1 MHGYAHQAGEDSMRF
16 QNAALN
22 IEDFLFQQLNDSKSH
37 WSIGTFGAIAEFS
50 RVGEEDIVINRQRE
64 AISAVTKR
72 GGISI
77 MMRGGFRPF
86 ASESVA
92 WQGWSH
98 RLSLCLSSAEAAMN
112 GRSVLTELSADVN
125 ALRVE
130 DRGDVLF
137 DLGLAAPHVDF
148 CIRVK
153 DARLGD
159 QLRKYVG
166 KRLYEAG
173 NPALSAI
180 LESSPHRVFISRLG
194 RIEVFQTIPGHGQ
207 KSPEGP
213 HTHVLPQ
220 LLKQLRTH
228 SATEPVPDG
237 LIPCAHVYP
246 WHPADVSLGKTPLF
260 DTAQH
265 SYFQAVLKSFGDERA
280 ISIKDRVIGS
290 VMAERGPPTKC
301 FAQSRFDRASIRIA
315 LRQMKA
321 ANYQSKTL
329 GKWLAAYDRLYDAEV
344 DAVFRQDLC
353 VPGRKGVSEPV

>member
-1 MHGYAHQAGEDSMRF
+1 MSF
-16 QNAALN
+16 QIAPLN
-22 IEDFLFQQLNDSKSH
+22 IEDFLFQQLNDSRSC

-50 RVGEEDIVINRQRE
+50 RVGEEEIVISQRRE
-64 AISAVTKR
+64 TISAVTKR

-77 MMRGGFRPF
+77 ETFEGFRPL

-98 RLSLCLSSAEAAMN
+98 RLSLCLSGAEAAMN
-112 GRSVLTELSADVN
+112 GRSVLTELSADGN
-125 ALRVE
+125 ALRPE
-130 DRGDVLF
+130 DRGDILF

-153 DARLGD
+153 DGRLGD
-159 QLRKYVG
+159 YLRRYVG
-166 KRLYEAG
+166 KPLYETG

-180 LESSPHRVFISRLG
+180 LESGPHRVFISRLG
-194 RIEVFQTIPGHGQ
+194 RIEVFQTIPRHGE

-220 LLKQLRTH
+220 LLKQGRTH

-260 DTAQH
+260 DAAQH
-265 SYFQAVLKSFGDERA
+265 RYFQAVLRLFGDERA
-280 ISIKDRVIGS
+280 IAIKNRVIAS
-290 VMAERGPPTKC
+290 VMAECGPPVKC

-315 LRQMKA
+315 LRQMRA
-321 ANYQSKTL
+321 ANYQSKVL
-329 GKWLAAYDRLYDAEV
+329 ARWLAAYDRLYDEEI
-344 DAVFRQDLC
+344 DAASTPDLC
-353 VPGRKGVSEPV
+353 MPGRKGVSEAV